1 MTLIVSVIGK
11 YGDETIEVHEKID
24 ALVYVADDE
33 DPGIIVKS
41 DVKKTVSIPSVY
53 LDFPT

>member
-24 ALVYVADDE
+24 APVYVADDE
-33 DPGIIVKS
+33 DPGIIAKS
-41 DVKKTVSIPSVY
+41 PVKKTVSILSVH
-53 LDFPT
+53 LDYPT